1 MRLRA
6 EGSVL
11 AQLVPYVGV
20 TILLGKI
27 MKPIEEQHNR
37 EHEHLVEGYKFL
49 TMELAMTALCMSGLG
64 KIMFG
69 RRFVLCQGGQN
80 EEDDWMGKEAT

>member
-1 MRLRA
+1 MRLRP

-11 AQLVPYVGV
+11 AQLVPYVEV
-20 TILLGKI
+20 KILLGKI
-27 MKPIEEQHNR
+27 MTPNEEQQNR
-37 EHEHLVEGYKFL
+37 EHEQLIEGYKFL

-69 RRFVLCQGGQN
+69 R
-80 EEDDWMGKEAT
+80 